1 MRLPVPVVFSIVA
14 HGALLLIALRLPAR
28 ELSRVDRTIS
38 VEIQT
43 KLPPAPKVEQLTTR
57 ETKPTE
63 RPAPKPEKLKVAP
76 AIAPKPEPLT
86 TTQPQPPQQQAEPQP
101 QPPQQ
106 QSSSLSMRQ
115 GPIDLSVHGLG
126 GITLPGAAGGKGDGS
141 GTFGGQAPRKPWK
154 PRGDAGDPLLGKLAD
169 VKEDRFPLTLEGD
182 GYHYNGPSFSAHIAM
197 DGRVNF
203 DEHTIRDFKG
213 LSGGFDITDIAMRA
227 KKQDPYRYE
236 KERFMELTGKL
247 RGELSA
253 RAQRDRL
260 EASLAS
266 LPAHLES
273 VWGDTTL
280 SAKDRR
286 RILYQMWREAS
297 GNDVDLGPAAKKAR
311 TTIEAFV
318 RERLPAGT
326 TDAFSDE
333 ELRKVNGR
341 PGVPKFDP
349 YKAVD

>member
-1 MRLPVPVVFSIVA
+1 M
-14 HGALLLIALRLPAR
+14 LRP
-28 ELSRVDRTIS
+28 DRTIS
-38 VEIQT
+38 IDIQT
-43 KLPPAPKVEQLTTR
+43 KLPPAPKVEPITTR

-63 RPAPKPEKLKVAP
+63 RPPVPKVEKVKP
-76 AIAPKPEPLT
+76 AIAAKPETKPDAQPN
-86 TTQPQPPQQQAEPQP
+86 TQPPSPQAEPPQQ
-101 QPPQQ
+101 PQQ
-106 QSSSLSMRQ
+106 QPPTSSLSMRQ

-154 PRGDAGDPLLGKLAD
+154 PRGDAGDPILGKLAD
-169 VKEDRFPLTLEGD
+169 IKEDRFPLTLEGD

-197 DGRVNF
+197 DGRVDF
-203 DEHTIRDFKG
+203 DEHSIRDFKG

-273 VWGDTTL
+273 VWADTTL

-286 RILYQMWREAS
+286 RIVYQMWREAS

-311 TTIEAFV
+311 KTIEAFV
-318 RERLPAGT
+318 RDRLPEGT
-326 TDAFSDE
+326 ADAFSDE
-333 ELRKVNGR
+333 ELRKVNAR
-341 PGVPKFDP
+341 PGAPKFEP
-349 YKAVD
+349 YKVVD

>member
-28 ELSRVDRTIS
+28 ELLRPDRTIS

-43 KLPPAPKVEQLTTR
+43 KLPPAPKVEPITTR
-57 ETKPTE
+57 DTKPME
-63 RPAPKPEKLKVAP
+63 RPVPKPEKVKVAPAVAPKPE
-76 AIAPKPEPLT
+76 
-86 TTQPQPPQQQAEPQP
+86 TQPTQQPPSPQAEPPPQQQ
-101 QPPQQ
+101 QQ

-169 VKEDRFPLTLEGD
+169 IKEDRFPLTLEGD

-236 KERFMELTGKL
+236 KERFMELTTKL

-297 GNDVDLGPAAKKAR
+297 GNDVELGPAAKKAR
-311 TTIEAFV
+311 TKIEAFI
-318 RERLPAGT
+318 RERLPEGT
-326 TDAFSDE
+326 ADAFSDE
-333 ELRKVNGR
+333 ELRKVNAR
-341 PGVPKFDP
+341 PSAPKFDP
-349 YKAVD
+349 YKVVD

>member
-28 ELSRVDRTIS
+28 ELLRADRTIS

-43 KLPPAPKVEQLTTR
+43 KLPPAPKVEPITTR
-57 ETKPTE
+57 DTKPME
-63 RPAPKPEKLKVAP
+63 RPVPKPEKVKVAPAVAPKPETQP
-76 AIAPKPEPLT
+76 
-86 TTQPQPPQQQAEPQP
+86 TTQPPPSPQAEPPPQQQQ
-101 QPPQQ
+101 QQ

-169 VKEDRFPLTLEGD
+169 IKEDRFPLTLEGD

-213 LSGGFDITDIAMRA
+213 LSGGFDITDI
-227 KKQDPYRYE
+227 
-236 KERFMELTGKL
+236 
-247 RGELSA
+247 
-253 RAQRDRL
+253 DRK
-260 EASLAS
+260 
-266 LPAHLES
+266 S
-273 VWGDTTL
+273 V
-280 SAKDRR
+280 
-286 RILYQMWREAS
+286 
-297 GNDVDLGPAAKKAR
+297 V
-311 TTIEAFV
+311 
-318 RERLPAGT
+318 
-326 TDAFSDE
+326 
-333 ELRKVNGR
+333 
-341 PGVPKFDP
+341 
-349 YKAVD
+349 

>member
-1 MRLPVPVVFSIVA
+1 MRLPVPVVASIVA
-14 HGALLLIALRLPAR
+14 HAALLLIALRLPAR
-28 ELSRVDRTIS
+28 DLSRPDHTIS
-38 VEIQT
+38 VDIET
-43 KLPPAPKVEQLTTR
+43 KLPPAPKVEPITTR

-63 RPAPKPEKLKVAP
+63 RPPAPKPEKVKPAP
-76 AIAPKPEPLT
+76 TLAQKPEAPPNQ
-86 TTQPQPPQQQAEPQP
+86 QPQPQAEPQQQPQLP
-101 QPPQQ
+101 QPQT
-106 QSSSLSMRQ
+106 SSLSMRQ

-126 GITLPGAAGGKGDGS
+126 GITLPAAAGGKGDGT

-169 VKEDRFPLTLEGD
+169 VKEERFPLTLEGD

-197 DGRVNF
+197 DGRVDF

-318 RERLPAGT
+318 RDRLPVGT
-326 TDAFSDE
+326 ADAFSDE
-333 ELRKVNGR
+333 ELRKVNAR
-341 PGVPKFDP
+341 PGAPKFDP
-349 YKAVD
+349 YKVVD